1 VSASQELPES
11 VRARIPEV
19 LARHNGNKTAAAR
32 ELGIRAGTLRKW
44 ADRLG
49 TQEMLADE
57 SEAPTKPFPGFP
69 LFPHATKRWAKKI
82 GGKMY
87 YFGPWNDPEGALATY
102 LRTKDDIGTL
112 SRERADQRQNGWKA
126 QAPPAVSSQDLEEM
140 RMAAGAAPINGPMD
154 WEEPVE
160 TVWKRE
166 EERSA
171 RAIRKAHHEG
181 IFRWT
186 SPHKN
191 LLLAFLS
198 DHHIAPGTPCDFKR
212 MREDAELI
220 RDTPGCYAVLAG
232 DQVDNHIKHR
242 AAVLGSRSTPEDQ
255 YRLFEYY
262 LSILGAKC
270 LVVTSGNH
278 DDWTKQYAGVD
289 VLGRIVRDNRVFFSP
304 DEAWLEIAVGSQN
317 YVVGVR
323 HQYRYG
329 SSFNQTHTVKQW
341 LRLGP
346 REFDVGVIGHHH
358 EAAIE
363 QTLYRGKFC
372 WVCRPGS
379 YQITSAYSRQFGFN
393 NAVPTCPTFLFHG
406 DEHDITGYKSVRA
419 YARSVKASRELGAA

>member
-19 LARHNGNKTAAAR
+19 LARHGGNKTAAAR
-32 ELGIRAGTLRKW
+32 ELGIRRGTVKKW
-44 ADRLG
+44 AEMMAPAEAMLR
-49 TQEMLADE
+49 TEEMLRIPPQAVAEMRQAAEE
-57 SEAPTKPFPGFP
+57 SE
-69 LFPHATKRWAKKI
+69 
-82 GGKMY
+82 
-87 YFGPWNDPEGALATY
+87 
-102 LRTKDDIGTL
+102 
-112 SRERADQRQNGWKA
+112 S
-126 QAPPAVSSQDLEEM
+126 
-140 RMAAGAAPINGPMD
+140 
-154 WEEPVE
+154 WEEPIE
-160 TVWKRE
+160 QVWRRE
-166 EERSA
+166 EERST
-171 RAIRKAHHEG
+171 RAIRKAKGESL
-181 IFRWT
+181 FRWT

-262 LSILGAKC
+262 LGILGPKC

-304 DEAWLEIAVGSQN
+304 DEAWLEIAVGGQN

-323 HQYRYG
+323 HQYRFG
-329 SSFNQTHTVKQW
+329 SQFNQTHTVKQW

-358 EAAIE
+358 EAAVE
-363 QTLYRGKFC
+363 QTLYRGRLR
-372 WVCRPGS
+372 WMCRPGS
-379 YQITSAYSRQFGFN
+379 YQITSSYSRQYGFN
-393 NAVPTCPTFLFHG
+393 QSVPTCPTFLFHG
-406 DEHDITGYKSVRA
+406 DKWGIAGYESLRA
-419 YARSVKASRELGAA
+419 MVDAHRAVRELGAA